1 MKYPTLKDVTKV
13 ATGDI
18 TGTEQMFSMVNICID
33 EIHNGEDIFKH
44 VDISD
49 GDLEEFIDSMS
60 SKHLEAVNKFFETMP
75 KLFHTVKVKN
85 PNTEVESE
93 VTLQGFDDFFV

>member
-1 MKYPTLKDVTKV
+1 MVT
-13 ATGDI
+13 
-18 TGTEQMFSMVNICID
+18 MVNICID
-33 EIHNGEDIFKH
+33 EIHHGEEIFNH
-44 VDISD
+44 VDISEK
-49 GDLEEFIDSMS
+49 DLEEFIDNMS
-60 SKHLEAVNKFFETMP
+60 AGHLEKVNKFLETMP

>member
-1 MKYPTLKDVTKV
+1 
-13 ATGDI
+13 
-18 TGTEQMFSMVNICID
+18 
-33 EIHNGEDIFKH
+33 
-44 VDISD
+44 
-49 GDLEEFIDSMS
+49 MS
-60 SKHLEAVNKFFETMP
+60 AGHLEKVNKFFETMP